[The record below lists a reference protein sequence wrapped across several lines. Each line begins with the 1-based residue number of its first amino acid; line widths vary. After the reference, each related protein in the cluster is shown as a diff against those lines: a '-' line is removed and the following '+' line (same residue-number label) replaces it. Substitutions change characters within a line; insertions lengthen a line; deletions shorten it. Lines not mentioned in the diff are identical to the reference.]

1 MERVRSW
8 HFDAPPDRLWRV
20 LADTARFNEASGLDK
35 YQLEELPQAD
45 GSVLRIGRS
54 KIMGL
59 ALEWEERPFEWLE
72 GRYFRHTRLFRKGP
86 FSSFGIEIT
95 LTPDGPGGTRVDYV
109 MYGDPGGLLAHALIV
124 LGQMD
129 RAFSN
134 MSSLIEAAA
143 RHAEADATGPAVLG
157 MPPVELSPGG
167 TERLAAAAGRL
178 AAGPYAHGLA
188 ERLAT
193 LIANGPDV
201 DVDQIRPLRLARL
214 WGVDRLAAIELVLAA
229 TREGMLRLSWDLL
242 CPRCRGAKRSVA
254 ALDQLPRGAHCPSCN
269 IDYDADFA
277 DNVELS
283 FQPAPAIRPV
293 LAGGFCIAGPL
304 TTPHVVMQQILEP
317 GASRD
322 LAADLPP
329 GAYRLRTLDPG
340 TTADFLHDGGPLP
353 GFAADGDGAGLD
365 DPAPSG
371 TIRLANRD
379 GRERVLV
386 LERRDWRSEALTAR
400 AVTGLQAFRDLF
412 ADQVLRPD
420 EDVAID
426 SVTLM
431 FTDLEG
437 STALYQRIGDGA
449 AYHLVRDHFAY
460 LGEAV
465 RRHEGTLV
473 KTIGDAVM
481 AAFADPAQAV
491 AAALSVQRH
500 VGDFNARQPDGGIR
514 IKMGLHLGPCI
525 AVTMNGRLDYFGSTV
540 NLAARLQ
547 GQSGGGDVVISEAL
561 AGDPGVRPLLAP
573 FMLAT
578 ESAMLKGFAEPVRFH
593 RLPQSALL
601 AD

>member
-1 MERVRSW
+1 MRRARSW
-8 HFDAPPDRLWRV
+8 HFSAPPDRLWRV
-20 LADTARFNEASGLDK
+20 LADTARFNEASGLGK

-54 KIMGL
+54 KVMGF
-59 ALEWEERPFEWLE
+59 ALEWEERPYEWLE
-72 GRYFRHTRLFRKGP
+72 GAHFRQTRWFRKGP
-86 FSSFGIEIT
+86 FSRFGIDVE
-95 LTPDGPGGTRVDYV
+95 LMPAASGGTKVEYV
-109 MYGDPGGLLAHALIV
+109 LHGEPANVFGHALIA
-124 LGQMD
+124 LRQID
-129 RAFSN
+129 RAFRH
-134 MSSLIEAAA
+134 MGDLVETAA
-143 RHAEADATGPAVLG
+143 RHAEAGEDGPALFA
-157 MPPVELSPGG
+157 MPPTELVPGG
-167 TERLAAAAGRL
+167 RERLEAARGRL

-188 ERLAT
+188 DRLAA
-193 LIANGPDV
+193 LVGDGPDV
-201 DVDQIRPLRLARL
+201 DVEHIRPLRLARD
-214 WGVDRLAAIELVLAA
+214 WGVERLPAIELALAA

-242 CPRCRGAKRSVA
+242 CPRCRGAKRSVT

-269 IDYDADFA
+269 IDYGADFA
-277 DNVELS
+277 ENVELS

-293 LAGGFCIAGPL
+293 LAGGFCVAGPMS
-304 TTPHVVMQQILEP
+304 TPHVVMQQIV
-317 GASRD
+317 ASGETREIP
-322 LAADLPP
+322 AGLPA
-329 GAYRLRTLDPG
+329 GHYRLRTIDPG
-340 TTADFLHDGGPLP
+340 GTVEFVHHGGPLP
-353 GFAADGDGAGLD
+353 AFVADESGAGLD
-365 DPAPSG
+365 EPGPA
-371 TIRLANRD
+371 IRLVNRC

-386 LERRDWRSEALTAR
+386 LERRDWRSDALTAR
-400 AVTGLQAFRDLF
+400 AVTSLQAFRDLF
-412 ADQVLRPD
+412 TDQVLRPD

-426 SVTLM
+426 SVALM

-460 LGEAV
+460 LGETV

-481 AAFADPAQAV
+481 ASFADPARAV

-500 VGDFNARQPDGGIR
+500 VGEFNARQPGGGIR

-561 AGDPGVRPLLAP
+561 AADPAVRPVLAP
-573 FMLAT
+573 FALGHERAT
-578 ESAMLKGFAEPVRFH
+578 LKGFAEPVPFY
-593 RLPQSALL
+593 RLTQAALL